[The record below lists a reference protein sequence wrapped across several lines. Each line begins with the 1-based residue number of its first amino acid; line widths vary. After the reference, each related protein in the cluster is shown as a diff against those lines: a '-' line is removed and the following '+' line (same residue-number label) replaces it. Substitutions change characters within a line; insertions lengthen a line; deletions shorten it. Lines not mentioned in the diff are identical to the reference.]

1 MARQNYQQQ
10 SVRSNAGMMEHLR
23 GHGAARRGAGHWLWQ
38 RLTSLALVGLM
49 VWFMTALF
57 VLRNAKQNFIVIW
70 MAHPIN
76 TALLI
81 ATVGIGIVHAI
92 LGMQVVID
100 DYIHHTGL
108 KWLLRLSLYGLFGG
122 LALLVILALLRVSA
136 LVTVLQAV
144 QAG

>member
-1 MARQNYQQQ
+1 MARHNYHQQ
-10 SVRSNAGMMEHLR
+10 SVRSNSGMMAHLR
-23 GHGAARRGAGHWLWQ
+23 NHGAARMGASHWLWQ
-38 RLTSLALVGLM
+38 RLSSLVLVGLM

-57 VLRNAKQNFIVIW
+57 VLRDAQQNFIVIW
-70 MAHPIN
+70 MAHPMN

-81 ATVGIGIVHAI
+81 ATVGFGIVHAI

-108 KWLLRLSLYGLFGG
+108 KWLLRLWLYGVFGS
-122 LALLVILALLRVSA
+122 LALFVILALLRVSA